1 MSSPTGAHSP
11 RHRIMPH
18 RHLPADSGAA
28 VAGISLVLPD
38 DGKSV
43 NAARIDVP
51 AADASATELLHDL
64 RQPLTCL
71 KMNLQAALRLLR
83 HPDPHVEAAVEAI
96 EDCLGAQHDVASLL
110 AFIFGRDEMQGRADH
125 EQ

>member
-28 VAGISLVLPD
+28 VAGVSLVVPD
-38 DGKSV
+38 DEASV
-43 NAARIDVP
+43 SAARINVP
-51 AADASATELLHDL
+51 VADSSATELLHDL

-83 HPDPHVEAAVEAI
+83 SPDPHVDAAVEAI
-96 EDCLGAQHDVASLL
+96 EDCLGAQRDVASLL
-110 AFIFGRDEMQGRADH
+110 AFIFGRDEMRGRADH